1 MDGIH
6 GQMPGRQIVIAL
18 QDILSIDIE
27 TIDVPSVIL
36 DISRLGD
43 FYAGEAFQDIGKN
56 PVLLVLE
63 RGDQISDRITNLLHL
78 MRSHA
83 GCSDGERR
91 RLKPDMILI
100 LKGTNKGA
108 LAETKQ

>member
-27 TIDVPSVIL
+27 TIDVPPVIL

-43 FYAGEAFQDIGKN
+43 FHARQSFQHIGKD
-56 PVLLVLE
+56 PVLFVLE
-63 RGDQISDRITNLLHL
+63 RGDQISDRISCLLYL
-78 MRSHA
+78 MSGHA
-83 GCSDGERR
+83 GRPDGERS
-91 RLKPDMILI
+91 RL
-100 LKGTNKGA
+100 
-108 LAETKQ
+108 